1 MNTERRLVGIDFL
14 RAVAILWVVLFHY
27 TARFDP
33 AYMHFDEAPPMQ
45 IMYGYL
51 GVNLF
56 FVVSAYCIAMTL
68 QHSKDVSTFLIKR
81 IGRLYPAYVVCA
93 AVTFSVVVMFG
104 LPGRE
109 TGEVRFYLILAV
121 MYQISGQDFGKTH
134 AIWRAYCL
142 CGVFLLMLRAAGL
155 ADRIYFPASWML
167 LLPYSGFFLAGIA
180 IYRWDVSNTR
190 AKLCDALLAAG
201 LAVAASA
208 DVIECIANSALIC
221 TAFLVIRANKFW
233 APPVFIYIG
242 LISYPLYLIHQN
254 VGLVVIRELAAY
266 VPSPYGRVATA
277 FLLCSGL
284 AAWIA
289 FVFEPKARP
298 LVQAGLSRILHLISA
313 RPAAPQPA
321 VGRLTHTEDPL

>member
-1 MNTERRLVGIDFL
+1 
-14 RAVAILWVVLFHY
+14 
-27 TARFDP
+27 
-33 AYMHFDEAPPMQ
+33 
-45 IMYGYL
+45 
-51 GVNLF
+51 VNLF

-109 TGEVRFYLILAV
+109 TGIATFLANLVGLNFVSKTGHVDGVYWSLVIEVRFYLILAV

-208 DVIECIANSALIC
+208 DVIECVANSALIC
-221 TAFLVIRANKFW
+221 TAFLVIRANRFW